1 VIPISV
7 TWPDLADKGAR
18 AAISQLR
25 AVYARL
31 IEQTNEIKDKWRRD
45 TTLLLEPIPRVNL
58 GDFADDAPVI
68 TARALSLACSR
79 SPSAPQVKLC
89 VFDSIPTVAAYARA
103 FRTCAR
109 SIHAETESNWIGTK
123 LLKDGVREFMA
134 SRRSTKHSER
144 SERVALVIACG
155 EQPGGALT
163 DGWSVDAEKKAT
175 TQDEIAVSEWLKR
188 ESNDRDERN
197 RVFRATIAAASEVV
211 SVDCDSITL
220 VFTRFVP
227 GKTPVLSA
235 FHCIYVA
242 RQAIPR
248 AGGQHSAMYV
258 SVDSF
263 VERVNESDRSN
274 FESAIAEYVSKA
286 L

>member
-1 VIPISV
+1 
-7 TWPDLADKGAR
+7 
-18 AAISQLR
+18 
-25 AVYARL
+25 
-31 IEQTNEIKDKWRRD
+31 
-45 TTLLLEPIPRVNL
+45 
-58 GDFADDAPVI
+58 
-68 TARALSLACSR
+68 
-79 SPSAPQVKLC
+79 VKLC

-109 SIHAETESNWIGTK
+109 SIHAETEPTGIGMQ
-123 LLKDGVREFMA
+123 LLKGGVREFMA
-134 SRRSTKHSER
+134 SRRTQR

-155 EQPGGALT
+155 AQPGGALT
-163 DGWSVDAEKKAT
+163 DGWSVEAEMTAT

-227 GKTPVLSA
+227 GKVPAASA
-235 FHCIYVA
+235 FWCIHNA
-242 RQAIPR
+242 HQAIAR
-248 AGGQHSAMYV
+248 AGQYSAMYV

-263 VERVNESDRSN
+263 VERVDESDRRAV
-274 FESAIAEYVSKA
+274 ESAITEDVTKA
-286 L
+286 FS